1 MPGEAA
7 GRKGAEATGT
17 KKPDGS
23 GSISSAS
30 STPSGDVHPA
40 GPMSLAVTPDSST
53 DVSAFVPA
61 KKEDRPQPEGAS
73 CDATAGNTAAG
84 AGTLTECGQRMTE
97 QAPKSGR
104 TRPQSLGPSPPGTD
118 PLDTRIVMG
127 EETHGLGA
135 AEQDAPGAMPGEEA
149 SDVVQHEGSVAPAA
163 CQGAPLSP
171 VARDF
176 ANRHPYVSVAPKA
189 QETAAAGVSPLSQD
203 EPMADVPSPTPTL
216 AKDLAK
222 APCSLDAELYVTAP
236 STPIRTVFP
245 SLKQAPFP
253 KDSLSEEQN
262 DVDSEGLG
270 SPPTSPSGSYI
281 TAEGGSWTS
290 SGTASSSPSCSP
302 NLLAEAEA
310 VAPTAAAE
318 EASPELHLREG
329 EVKLSG
335 GTCPLLGYEGVFRGL
350 SFMPY
355 PVEEDEGVPLEEEG
369 WLGPSALPPKAEHLA
384 WDPNGDDSEDDA
396 DLSPSPLEDSERA
409 SPLYDAEVGGFAQ
422 RGSGACPLARPLTA
436 VSGPPPELGGVLGA
450 EESSRELDLREGE
463 AKVSGGTC
471 PLLGYEGVFRGLSFM
486 PYPVEEDEGVPLEE
500 EGWLGQSALPPKAEH
515 LAWDPNGDDSED
527 DADLSPSP
535 LEDSEHASP
544 LYDAD
549 VGDFAQRGSGACPFA
564 RPLTAISGLPSELL
578 GVGPAEAGEPAGL
591 RRQPPASPL
600 DGTETAES
608 DQMIPAVFLPFRG
621 SLLFEA
627 VSMEITLF
635 PQGEVVENDALYGAE
650 EDDST
655 SVSFLH
661 SLSETSLDEGVDET
675 FAYPDDTSPSS
686 DLASEEGED
695 EKRPYSVEPHTGVTE
710 RVEAKEEDLGRGPSH
725 PESESEMEVS
735 SEAYDGDED
744 TVRGAGE
751 EPPPSTGEAEEKSM
765 PQEDEWTQEEDPRTP
780 PTSFRPESRGSTSSR
795 NSCVSP
801 LGPGDESLLE
811 PTSEDSA
818 SPTQDETED
827 ASLKE
832 LVPAHLSLTHLPPPD
847 VQSTQLALG
856 GVAECGE
863 CLIACFDTDDELDNQ
878 PPLTPED
885 SPSLAPFAG
894 EWVGQVSAASVI
906 SLGWHHPACPVELEE
921 LEAVDHNDPSS
932 LDMGARLEE
941 SEKRLLELLDQDGAA
956 GRSSEDLEQADG
968 ATLEASSEKEPPFAS
983 FLLESKVALLEQPEV
998 SRADAET
1005 TQDSLLV
1012 CLESEDELEEASSL
1026 DQLNNTE
1033 ERAMAAFSEAKSDS
1047 LLALSHTPE
1056 NVLVEDNGVLLDAS
1070 GPVPPES
1077 PLDVEEAAE
1086 LQNWSLCGTQSSS
1099 IDPEIEDYTGHSSS
1113 EEVVVDDI
1121 AAPNLSELC
1130 LETGET
1136 ETLNGRETR
1145 DGERYLTPAQVETG
1159 SHSGEARDGE
1169 RYLTPAQVETGSHA
1183 GDVSEEDP
1191 EKVEEPLDL
1200 SREELVDAEEN
1211 PPNVVGVVEEPE
1223 RGLYEEG
1230 HAGPNWGTPLEEDA
1244 SEPESEEGSNADVG
1258 AEIPPAEDLQAD
1270 SSCFSADAVPQ
1281 LESEGSATEQGDAH
1295 NLASQ
1300 RDSNMNVLW
1309 DNEAE
1314 AILSSTDPTGAP
1326 DVFATSEET
1335 TGPREEVGETI
1346 EQVDS
1351 EEREEPVERP
1361 QVENAPTPELRGAE
1375 VTLQQGT
1382 QALKD
1387 GEGAESVESP
1397 HDVGDG
1403 RLLDTKTGMVEA
1415 VPGVFPV
1422 EHVDQTLSG
1431 TSDDVLLREEHPEV
1445 QKKTFAEALI
1455 QGLLPILET
1464 RHPRLEGEADAP
1476 LFSPDTLEGSYSHLE
1491 SSFLTA
1497 PEEVSNETTLLAPS
1511 DSGREEF
1518 VTPNQTW
1525 GSPNVLVEE
1534 SPSPQDLE
1542 AVTAELENLMV
1553 EVENVDSEGLETPPH
1568 GSPQQ
1573 SMAVCLHYNV
1583 LAQTPVVTS
1592 RPAAKPRDA
1601 SPELRRHQ
1609 QIFLASEDE
1618 IYLSDFHETQDRH
1631 VEVEQAE
1638 ADEDLTTAG
1647 PETSTPTVPNQRQ
1660 PTGALFQTDGGSTL
1674 SPRALEDHQQVS
1686 SMLQGSFGNLEER
1699 RVEAAHLISSL
1710 LVAEA
1715 QHLLGSLKENV
1726 LESFCGDHLEEAVE
1740 AKRSEELEG
1749 ARTLGQEV
1757 AEDRELSAGPSCE
1770 EAKAEDQAEVAA
1782 EGGTGEV
1789 LPVSEATHGEDA
1801 LLQGSSPNK
1810 ATQLDVEDVASASEE
1825 EAADV
1830 RDGSPPQSSPEDLRR
1845 PEASRMADEKITEAL
1860 EGVDQEDSSS
1870 EEASSSRDSPV
1881 PPASPSGG
1889 TSSPETRGGP
1899 SKRPSSP
1906 ALEEA
1911 RVAPPPAPTSQFP
1924 EVPPVFSLILPPSPP
1939 SEGPAQ
1945 GPSATSRLAPSTA
1958 GPCAEHTP
1966 AKETFL
1972 RDAPKLPVEA
1982 LQTDSSPMPGHPP
1995 QLPGAKD
2002 ARGRNPLPGH
2012 RDSRA
2017 KYLGTAREKRG
2028 SRGSFPPASSSSEER
2043 ELETLR
2049 EAGMMLLDEK
2059 TALVGKRVQDVNH
2072 EGSSNDSESNEGSL
2086 PELEEPN
2093 VPVPRT
2099 APTAQSQ
2106 LTHSLGTGEESI
2118 SKAKQSRS
2126 EKKARKAMSKLGLRQ
2141 IHGVTRI
2148 TIRKSKNILFVITKP
2163 DVFKSPASD
2172 IYIVFGEAKIEDLS
2186 QQVHKAAA
2194 EKFKV
2199 PVEHS
2204 PLITEAA
2211 PALTIKEE
2219 SEEEEEVDETGLEV
2233 RDIEL
2238 VMAQANVSRA
2248 KAVRALRHNNNDIV
2262 NAIMELTM

>member
-1 MPGEAA
+1 MLSRFNNPTA
-7 GRKGAEATGT
+7 
-17 KKPDGS
+17 DGS

-30 STPSGDVHPA
+30 STTSGDVHPA
-40 GPMSLAVTPDSST
+40 GPMSLAVTPDSPT
-53 DVSAFVPA
+53 DASAFVPA

-73 CDATAGNTAAG
+73 CDATAGNAAAG

-97 QAPKSGR
+97 QAPKSGG

-127 EETHGLGA
+127 EETHCLGA
-135 AEQDAPGAMPGEEA
+135 AGQDALGALPGEEA
-149 SDVVQHEGSVAPAA
+149 SDVVQHEGSAAPAA
-163 CQGAPLSP
+163 CQGAPLSSA
-171 VARDF
+171 ARDF

-222 APCSLDAELYVTAP
+222 APCSLDAELYFTAP

-245 SLKQAPFP
+245 SLRQAPFP

-310 VAPTAAAE
+310 VEVPAAAAE
-318 EASPELHLREG
+318 EAS
-329 EVKLSG
+329 S
-335 GTCPLLGYEGVFRGL
+335 
-350 SFMPY
+350 
-355 PVEEDEGVPLEEEG
+355 
-369 WLGPSALPPKAEHLA
+369 
-384 WDPNGDDSEDDA
+384 
-396 DLSPSPLEDSERA
+396 
-409 SPLYDAEVGGFAQ
+409 
-422 RGSGACPLARPLTA
+422 
-436 VSGPPPELGGVLGA
+436 
-450 EESSRELDLREGE
+450 ELDLREGE
-463 AKVSGGTC
+463 AKVSGGTG
-471 PLLGYEGVFRGLSFM
+471 PLLGYEGIFQGLSFM

-500 EGWLGQSALPPKAEH
+500 EGWLGQSALPPKADH

-535 LEDSEHASP
+535 LEDSERASP

-591 RRQPPASPL
+591 RRQPPASPPE

-695 EKRPYSVEPHTGVTE
+695 EKRPYSVEPHAGVTE

-751 EPPPSTGEAEEKSM
+751 EPPPSTGEAEDKSV

-780 PTSFRPESRGSTSSR
+780 PTSFRPESPDSTSSR

-801 LGPGDESLLE
+801 LGPGDETLLE
-811 PTSEDSA
+811 PDSVATSEDSA

-827 ASLKE
+827 ASFKE
-832 LVPAHLSLTHLPPPD
+832 LVPAHLSPTHLPAPD
-847 VQSTQLALG
+847 VQSTQLVLG

-885 SPSLAPFAG
+885 SPSLAPFAE

-1026 DQLNNTE
+1026 DQLNNNE
-1033 ERAMAAFSEAKSDS
+1033 ERAMAAFCEAKSDS

-1070 GPVPPES
+1070 GALPLES
-1077 PLDVEEAAE
+1077 PPDVEEAAE

-1113 EEVVVDDI
+1113 EEVVVDDT
-1121 AAPNLSELC
+1121 AAPSLSELC

-1159 SHSGEARDGE
+1159 SH
-1169 RYLTPAQVETGSHA
+1169 A
-1183 GDVSEEDP
+1183 GDVSEEDL
-1191 EKVEEPLDL
+1191 EKAEEPLDL

-1211 PPNVVGVVEEPE
+1211 PPNVVGALEEPE

-1258 AEIPPAEDLQAD
+1258 AEIPPAENLQAD
-1270 SSCFSADAVPQ
+1270 SRCFPADATPQ
-1281 LESEGSATEQGDAH
+1281 LESEGSATQQGDAH

-1300 RDSNMNVLW
+1300 LSGLKDSNMNVLW
-1309 DNEAE
+1309 DNEAK
-1314 AILSSTDPTGAP
+1314 AILGSTDPTGAP

-1351 EEREEPVERP
+1351 VEREEPVERP
-1361 QVENAPTPELRGAE
+1361 QVENAPTPELCGAE

-1382 QALKD
+1382 QALRD

-1403 RLLDTKTGMVEA
+1403 RLLDTKTGTVEA

-1431 TSDDVLLREEHPEV
+1431 TSDDVLLREEHPKV
-1445 QKKTFAEALI
+1445 QKKTFAEALV

-1497 PEEVSNETTLLAPS
+1497 PEEVSNETTLLAPSS

-1583 LAQTPVVTS
+1583 LAQIPMVTS

-1609 QIFLASEDE
+1609 HIFLASEDE

-1660 PTGALFQTDGGSTL
+1660 ATGALFQTDGGSTL

-1749 ARTLGQEV
+1749 ARTLGQEA

-1789 LPVSEATHGEDA
+1789 LPVSEATHGKDA
-1801 LLQGSSPNK
+1801 LPQGSSPNE
-1810 ATQLDVEDVASASEE
+1810 AAQLDVEDVASASEE
-1825 EAADV
+1825 DAAEV

-1860 EGVDQEDSSS
+1860 EGVDQEDSSF
-1870 EEASSSRDSPV
+1870 EEASSSRDSPI

-1899 SKRPSSP
+1899 SERPSSP

-1966 AKETFL
+1966 AKETLL
-1972 RDAPKLPVEA
+1972 RDAPKPPVEA

-2086 PELEEPN
+2086 PELEDPN

-2106 LTHSLGTGEESI
+2106 LTHTLGTGEE
-2118 SKAKQSRS
+2118 
-2126 EKKARKAMSKLGLRQ
+2126 
-2141 IHGVTRI
+2141 
-2148 TIRKSKNILFVITKP
+2148 
-2163 DVFKSPASD
+2163 
-2172 IYIVFGEAKIEDLS
+2172 
-2186 QQVHKAAA
+2186 
-2194 EKFKV
+2194 
-2199 PVEHS
+2199 
-2204 PLITEAA
+2204 
-2211 PALTIKEE
+2211 
-2219 SEEEEEVDETGLEV
+2219 
-2233 RDIEL
+2233 
-2238 VMAQANVSRA
+2238 
-2248 KAVRALRHNNNDIV
+2248 
-2262 NAIMELTM
+2262 

>member
-1 MPGEAA
+1 
-7 GRKGAEATGT
+7 
-17 KKPDGS
+17 
-23 GSISSAS
+23 
-30 STPSGDVHPA
+30 
-40 GPMSLAVTPDSST
+40 MSLAVTPDSPT

-73 CDATAGNTAAG
+73 CDATAGNAAAG
-84 AGTLTECGQRMTE
+84 VGTLTECGQRMTE
-97 QAPKSGR
+97 QAPKSGG

-127 EETHGLGA
+127 EETHCLEA

-149 SDVVQHEGSVAPAA
+149 SDVAQHEGSAAPAA

-176 ANRHPYVSVAPKA
+176 SNRHPYVSVAPKA

-222 APCSLDAELYVTAP
+222 APCSLDAELYFTAP

-245 SLKQAPFP
+245 SLRQAPFP

-310 VAPTAAAE
+310 VEAPTAAAE
-318 EASPELHLREG
+318 EASPELDLREG
-329 EVKLSG
+329 EAKVSG
-335 GTCPLLGYEGVFRGL
+335 GTGPLLGYEGVFQGL
-350 SFMPY
+350 SFRPY

-369 WLGPSALPPKAEHLA
+369 WLGQSTLTPKAEHLM

-396 DLSPSPLEDSERA
+396 GLSPSPLEDSERV
-409 SPLYDAEVGGFAQ
+409 SPLYDAEFGGFAQ
-422 RGSGACPLARPLTA
+422 IGSGACPLGRPLTA

-471 PLLGYEGVFRGLSFM
+471 PLLGYEGVFQGLSFM

-544 LYDAD
+544 LYNAD

-564 RPLTAISGLPSELL
+564 HPLTAISGLPPERGGVL

-591 RRQPPASPL
+591 RRQPPASPPE
-600 DGTETAES
+600 DGMES
-608 DQMIPAVFLPFRG
+608 PESEQMIPALFLPFRG

-695 EKRPYSVEPHTGVTE
+695 EKRPYSVEPHAGVTD
-710 RVEAKEEDLGRGPSH
+710 RVEAKEEDLGRAPSH

-735 SEAYDGDED
+735 SEAYDVDED

-751 EPPPSTGEAEEKSM
+751 EPPPTTGEAEEKSV
-765 PQEDEWTQEEDPRTP
+765 PQEDEWTQEEEPRTP
-780 PTSFRPESRGSTSSR
+780 PTSFRPESPDSTSSR

-818 SPTQDETED
+818 SPIQDETED

-832 LVPAHLSLTHLPPPD
+832 LVPAHLSPTHLPPPD

-885 SPSLAPFAG
+885 SPSLGPFAG

-906 SLGWHHPACPVELEE
+906 SLGWHRPACPVALEE

-941 SEKRLLELLDQDGAA
+941 SEKQLLELLDQDGAA

-1026 DQLNNTE
+1026 DQLNNNE

-1070 GPVPPES
+1070 GALPPES
-1077 PLDVEEAAE
+1077 PPDVEEAAE

-1099 IDPEIEDYTGHSSS
+1099 IDPEIEDYSGHSSS
-1113 EEVVVDDI
+1113 EEAVVDDT
-1121 AAPNLSELC
+1121 AAPSLSELC

-1159 SHSGEARDGE
+1159 SH
-1169 RYLTPAQVETGSHA
+1169 A
-1183 GDVSEEDP
+1183 GDASEEDL
-1191 EKVEEPLDL
+1191 EKAEEPLDL

-1211 PPNVVGVVEEPE
+1211 PPNVVGAVEEPE
-1223 RGLYEEG
+1223 RELYEEG

-1258 AEIPPAEDLQAD
+1258 DEIPPAEDLQAD
-1270 SSCFSADAVPQ
+1270 SRCFTADAVPQ
-1281 LESEGSATEQGDAH
+1281 LESEGSATQQGDAH

-1300 RDSNMNVLW
+1300 LSCPKDGNMNILG

-1314 AILSSTDPTGAP
+1314 AILGSTDPTGAP

-1351 EEREEPVERP
+1351 EETEESVERP
-1361 QVENAPTPELRGAE
+1361 QVENAPTPELCGAE

-1382 QALKD
+1382 QAQKD

-1403 RLLDTKTGMVEA
+1403 RLLDTKTRTVEA
-1415 VPGVFPV
+1415 VPGVLPV

-1431 TSDDVLLREEHPEV
+1431 TTDDVLLREEHPEV
-1445 QKKTFAEALI
+1445 QKKTFAEALV

-1464 RHPRLEGEADAP
+1464 RHPRLEGEVHAP

-1511 DSGREEF
+1511 PDSGREEF

-1525 GSPNVLVEE
+1525 GSQNVLVEE

-1740 AKRSEELEG
+1740 AKRSEEHEA
-1749 ARTLGQEV
+1749 ARTLGQEA

-1770 EAKAEDQAEVAA
+1770 EAKAEDRAEVAA
-1782 EGGTGEV
+1782 EGGMGEV

-1801 LLQGSSPNK
+1801 LPQGSSPNE
-1810 ATQLDVEDVASASEE
+1810 AAQLDVEDIASASEE
-1825 EAADV
+1825 DAAEV
-1830 RDGSPPQSSPEDLRR
+1830 RDGSPPQSSPEDLLR
-1845 PEASRMADEKITEAL
+1845 PEAKRMADEKITEAL

-1870 EEASSSRDSPV
+1870 EEASSSRDSPI

-1899 SKRPSSP
+1899 SERPSSP

-1958 GPCAEHTP
+1958 GPCVEHTP
-1966 AKETFL
+1966 AKEMLL
-1972 RDAPKLPVEA
+1972 RDAPKLPVE
-1982 LQTDSSPMPGHPP
+1982 
-1995 QLPGAKD
+1995 
-2002 ARGRNPLPGH
+2002 GRACGRIVSVCCVFVWVLC
-2012 RDSRA
+2012 
-2017 KYLGTAREKRG
+2017 
-2028 SRGSFPPASSSSEER
+2028 F
-2043 ELETLR
+2043 
-2049 EAGMMLLDEK
+2049 
-2059 TALVGKRVQDVNH
+2059 Q
-2072 EGSSNDSESNEGSL
+2072 
-2086 PELEEPN
+2086 
-2093 VPVPRT
+2093 
-2099 APTAQSQ
+2099 
-2106 LTHSLGTGEESI
+2106 
-2118 SKAKQSRS
+2118 
-2126 EKKARKAMSKLGLRQ
+2126 AMSKLGLRQ

-2219 SEEEEEVDETGLEV
+2219 SEEEEEVREETKDGNLLQASLETVVERGKAEMDENVDETGLEV

-2262 NAIMELTM
+2262 NAIMTVNRFLNWVLHPEITPLVLREFQVQNHGQINH